1 MRYLFLIA
9 LLTPLLGCQPEEE
22 PPPSRFESFTYPNSN
37 YIGSKSGSVYLPP
50 SYYTDTT
57 RRYPV
62 LYMMDQQN
70 LFFDSLAYGGEAW
83 QLHRTTDSLS
93 RAGQM
98 PEVIIVGIDHAG
110 EKRFLEY
117 LPQQPIEQLPEAQ
130 RGSLRAGVGGMPY
143 SDAFLRFLTQ
153 ELKPYVDEQYRTR
166 TGMPHTYIGGS
177 SMGGLISM
185 YALCEYPERFAGA
198 LCLSTHWPVSLEND
212 TPEAAQAIIDY
223 FAENLPAGKRW
234 YFDYGTEGLD
244 RFYAP
249 YQQRVDSILQ
259 AQGYQAGQDWLTQI
273 YPGHGHSERFWRER
287 VHLGLRG
294 VVLE

>member
-1 MRYLFLIA
+1 
-9 LLTPLLGCQPEEE
+9 
-22 PPPSRFESFTYPNSN
+22 
-37 YIGSKSGSVYLPP
+37 
-50 SYYTDTT
+50 
-57 RRYPV
+57 
-62 LYMMDQQN
+62 
-70 LFFDSLAYGGEAW
+70 
-83 QLHRTTDSLS
+83 
-93 RAGQM
+93 
-98 PEVIIVGIDHAG
+98 
-110 EKRFLEY
+110 
-117 LPQQPIEQLPEAQ
+117 
-130 RGSLRAGVGGMPY
+130 MPY